1 MASRLLNQTEI
12 DFARQVFL
20 DQLPYDKIHLAS
32 YYLPNNDGVPVT
44 LASVSSLIPIRSLRH
59 YTIYFGPTVFRDGAT
74 TPETRN
80 TLIHELTHVWQGH
93 HSLFAWEYM
102 VASMLAQGHA
112 ILTEGD
118 RNRAYD
124 FEPGKEWSSYNVEQ
138 QANIV
143 ENWFRDGMST
153 SADDKLYPYIVKHIR
168 AGQN

>member
-1 MASRLLNQTEI
+1 MASRLLNQPER
-12 DFARQVFL
+12 DLARQVFL

-44 LASVSSLIPIRSLRH
+44 LASVSSLVPVRSLRS
-59 YTIYFGPTVFRDGAT
+59 YTIYFGPTVFREGADA
-74 TPETRN
+74 PGTRN
-80 TLIHELTHVWQGH
+80 TFIHELTHVWQGH

-102 VASMLAQGHA
+102 VDSLLAQGHA

-124 FEPGKEWSSYNVEQ
+124 YKPGKRWDDYNVEQ

-143 ENWFRDGMST
+143 EDWFRNGMREE
-153 SADDKLYPYIVKHIR
+153 DDLFVYIRDNVR
-168 AGQN
+168 AGRN